1 MPQTTQDSRTVVSKS
16 VPTTAPTS
24 HSDRSSRR
32 LCGILQ
38 RKERWSLSWRGWL
51 LLASVIAFAT
61 SFVVLNIHPFLAMTD
76 RTNAD
81 ILVIEGWV
89 QRYAMQKAVEEF
101 KSGRYKRIFTTGGPE
116 NGSGGYV
123 NDFQTSA
130 SVGAEV
136 LTKKFGIPG
145 DVVQMV
151 PSHVIGR
158 DRTYSS
164 AIALRDWLH
173 QHNVQV
179 QSINIVTEG
188 THARRTRLL
197 FKRALGPNVA
207 VGVIAVPSPDFDAR
221 HWWRYSEGVEEVVT
235 EGVAYLYAKFFF
247 LPSQK

>member
-1 MPQTTQDSRTVVSKS
+1 
-16 VPTTAPTS
+16 
-24 HSDRSSRR
+24 
-32 LCGILQ
+32 
-38 RKERWSLSWRGWL
+38 L
-51 LLASVIAFAT
+51 LLASVVAVTAY
-61 SFVVLNIHPFLAMTD
+61 FVALNIHPFLAVTD

-81 ILVIEGWV
+81 FLVVEGWI

-101 KSGRYKRIFTTGGPE
+101 KSGGYKRIFTTGGPE

-123 NDFQTSA
+123 NDYQTSA
-130 SVGAEV
+130 SVGAEI

-173 QHNVQV
+173 QHNLQV

-197 FKRALGPNVA
+197 FKRALGSNVA
-207 VGVIAVPSPDFDAR
+207 VGVIAVPSPDFDAS

-235 EGVAYLYAKFFF
+235 EGVAYFYAKFFF
-247 LPSQK
+247 RPSQTD

>member
-1 MPQTTQDSRTVVSKS
+1 M
-16 VPTTAPTS
+16 PTTTAGSPVPCGS
-24 HSDRSSRR
+24 CSSRK
-32 LCGILQ
+32 LWGILR
-38 RKERWSLSWRGWL
+38 RKESWSLSWRGWL
-51 LLASVIAFAT
+51 LLSL
-61 SFVVLNIHPFLAMTD
+61 VVALTACCVALNIHPFLAVTD

-81 ILVIEGWV
+81 TLVVEGWI

-123 NDFQTSA
+123 YDYQTSA
-130 SVGAEV
+130 SVCAEI
-136 LTKKFGIPG
+136 LTKRFAIPG

-164 AIALRDWLH
+164 AIPLRDWLH
-173 QHNVQV
+173 QHNLQV

-197 FKRALGPNVA
+197 FKRALGSDVA
-207 VGVIAVPSPDFDAR
+207 VGVIAVSSPDFDASN
-221 HWWRYSEGVEEVVT
+221 WWRYSEGVEDVVT
-235 EGVAYLYAKFFF
+235 EGVGYLYAKFFF
-247 LPSQK
+247 RPSQID

>member
-1 MPQTTQDSRTVVSKS
+1 MP
-16 VPTTAPTS
+16 PTTAGTPIPYTS
-24 HSDRSSRR
+24 CSSRK
-32 LCGILQ
+32 LWGILR
-38 RKERWSLSWRGWL
+38 RKESWGLSWRGWL
-51 LLASVIAFAT
+51 LLASVVALTACC
-61 SFVVLNIHPFLAMTD
+61 VVLNIHPFLAVTD
-76 RTNAD
+76 RTNAN
-81 ILVIEGWV
+81 ILVVEGWV

-101 KSGRYKRIFTTGGPE
+101 KSGRYERIFTTGGPE

-123 NDFQTSA
+123 NDYQTSA
-130 SVGAEV
+130 SVGAEI
-136 LTKKFGIPG
+136 LTKKFGIPD

-164 AIALRDWLH
+164 AIALRDWFH
-173 QHNVQV
+173 QHNVRV

-197 FKRALGPNVA
+197 FEKALGSNVA

-247 LPSQK
+247 RPSQRDR

>member
-1 MPQTTQDSRTVVSKS
+1 M
-16 VPTTAPTS
+16 PTTAAGAPTDYAS
-24 HSDRSSRR
+24 CSSRKFW
-32 LCGILQ
+32 GILR
-38 RKERWSLSWRGWL
+38 RKESWALSWRGWV
-51 LLASVIAFAT
+51 LLASVVALTAGC
-61 SFVVLNIHPFLAMTD
+61 VVLNIHPFLAVTH
-76 RTNAD
+76 RTKAD
-81 ILVIEGWV
+81 ILVVEGWI

-101 KSGRYKRIFTTGGPE
+101 KTGRYKRIFTTGGPE

-123 NDFQTSA
+123 NDYQTSA
-130 SVGAEV
+130 SVGAEI

-145 DVVQMV
+145 DVIQMV

-164 AIALRDWLH
+164 AIALRDWFH
-173 QHNVQV
+173 QHNVRV

-197 FKRALGPNVA
+197 FEKALGSNVA

-247 LPSQK
+247 LPSQID